1 MKNQRILF
9 LGFIITIFMF
19 LACSKNEVI
28 NNDIVRTNY
37 VSIGLTDDTLGISI
51 VAVNATASD
60 QNTNV
65 NFTND
70 TIDVSLSV
78 TGYCNGEAT
87 ITFSNEA
94 MDSKIFL
101 LNSNQSIGQEMLLFV
116 PTLVNVNIGTGY
128 TATVALAAIAR

>member
-9 LGFIITIFMF
+9 LSFIITIFMF
-19 LACSKNEVI
+19 LACSKNEVV
-28 NNDIVRTNY
+28 NDIVSTNN
-37 VSIGLTDDTLGISI
+37 VSIGHTDDTLGITI
-51 VAVNATASD
+51 VAINATASD

-78 TGYCNGEAT
+78 TGYSNGEAT

-94 MDSKIFL
+94 MDSKIFF
-101 LNSNQSIGQEMLLFV
+101 LNSNQSIGQEPLLFI

-128 TATVALAAIAR
+128 TATVTLSAIAR

>member
-1 MKNQRILF
+1 MKNQRILL

-19 LACSKNEVI
+19 LACSKDEVI
-28 NNDIVRTNY
+28 NNDIVSKND
-37 VSIGLTDDTLGISI
+37 VSIGITDDTLGISI
-51 VAVNATASD
+51 VAINAKASD

-65 NFTND
+65 NFTKD

-78 TGYCNGEAT
+78 TGYSNGEAT

-94 MDSKIFL
+94 MDSKIFF

-116 PTLVNVNIGTGY
+116 PTLVNVNVGSGY
-128 TATVALAAIAR
+128 TGIVALAAIAR

>member
-19 LACSKNEVI
+19 LACSKDEVI
-28 NNDIVRTNY
+28 NNEIVSTNY
-37 VSIGLTDDTLGISI
+37 VSIGITYDTLGISI
-51 VAVNATASD
+51 VAINAKASD

-65 NFTND
+65 NFTKD

-78 TGYCNGEAT
+78 TGYSNGEAT

-94 MDSKIFL
+94 KDSKIYF
-101 LNSNQSIGQEMLLFV
+101 LNSNQSIGQEMLLFA
-116 PTLVNVNIGTGY
+116 PTLVNVNVGSGY
-128 TATVALAAIAR
+128 TGIVALAAIAR

>member
-9 LGFIITIFMF
+9 LCFIITIFMF
-19 LACSKNEVI
+19 LACSKDEVV
-28 NNDIVRTNY
+28 NDITSTNN
-37 VSIGLTDDTLGISI
+37 VIIGQTDDTLGISI

-65 NFTND
+65 NFTKD

-78 TGYCNGEAT
+78 TGYSNGEAT

-94 MDSKIFL
+94 MDSKIFF
-101 LNSNQSIGQEMLLFV
+101 LNSNQSIGQEPLLFT
-116 PTLVNVNIGTGY
+116 PTLVNVKVGTGY
-128 TATVALAAIAR
+128 TGTVALAAISR

>member
-9 LGFIITIFMF
+9 LSFIITIFMF
-19 LACSKNEVI
+19 LACSKNEVV
-28 NNDIVRTNY
+28 NDIVSTNN
-37 VSIGLTDDTLGISI
+37 VSIGHTDDTLGITI
-51 VAVNATASD
+51 VAINATASD

-78 TGYCNGEAT
+78 TGYSNGEAT

-94 MDSKIFL
+94 MDSKIFF
-101 LNSNQSIGQEMLLFV
+101 LNSNQSIGQEPLLFI

-128 TATVALAAIAR
+128 TATVALSAIAR

>member
-9 LGFIITIFMF
+9 LGFIIIIFMF
-19 LACSKNEVI
+19 LACSKNEVV
-28 NNDIVRTNY
+28 NNEIVSKND
-37 VSIGLTDDTLGISI
+37 VSIGITDDTLGISI
-51 VAVNATASD
+51 VAINAKASD

-65 NFTND
+65 NFTKD
-70 TIDVSLSV
+70 TIDVSLTV
-78 TGYCNGEAT
+78 TGYSNGEAT

-116 PTLVNVNIGTGY
+116 PTLVNVNVGSGY
-128 TATVALAAIAR
+128 TGIVALAAVAR